1 MTLELA
7 LLSEQL
13 SRPVRWSSFRIS
25 RKRHALD
32 RVMVCWNGSRNAA
45 RAVAD
50 SVSFLAKAK
59 NIEVVTLTWKRRKA
73 II

>member
-1 MTLELA
+1 
-7 LLSEQL
+7 
-13 SRPVRWSSFRIS
+13 
-25 RKRHALD
+25 
-32 RVMVCWNGSRNAA
+32 MVCWNGSRNAA